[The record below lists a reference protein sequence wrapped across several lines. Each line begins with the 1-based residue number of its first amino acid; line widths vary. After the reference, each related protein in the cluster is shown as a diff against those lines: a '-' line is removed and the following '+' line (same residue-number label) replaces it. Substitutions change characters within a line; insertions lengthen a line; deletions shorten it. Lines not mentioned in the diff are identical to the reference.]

1 MFMPVQENEPK
12 KKEPSIG
19 EMLINSAAES
29 ITLAWNT
36 FIVLAVAKLMGVF

>member
-1 MFMPVQENEPK
+1 MFMPMQDNELE

-19 EMLINSAAES
+19 EMLINSAAET